1 MSEIEALRQ
10 GFRRFHEG
18 YFQQNRELFEQLA
31 RQGQTPPTLIIG
43 CSDSRADPLLITDA
57 KPGDLFV
64 IRNVANLVPPCQND
78 DGFHGISAAIEFA
91 VCRLRVRN
99 IIVMGHARC
108 GGVQALLAD
117 DRDQSTGE
125 GFIAPWIALA
135 RRARDQVLEQWP
147 GADAAFLQRACER
160 ATIQLSL
167 DNLLTF
173 PFVRQRVEGGEL
185 QLFGWYFDIESGE
198 LLEHNPGWRSFV
210 GAGS

>member
-1 MSEIEALRQ
+1 MNEIEALRQ
-10 GFRRFHEG
+10 GFRRFHQG
-18 YFQQNRELFEQLA
+18 YFQQHRELFEQLA
-31 RQGQTPPTLIIG
+31 REGQAPPTLIIG

-64 IRNVANLVPPCQND
+64 IRNVANLVPPCQDD

-91 VCRLRVRN
+91 VCQLGVRN

-108 GGVQALLAD
+108 GGIKALLAND
-117 DRDQSTGE
+117 HDQNIGE

-160 ATIQLSL
+160 AGIQLSL

-173 PFVRQRVEGGEL
+173 PFVRQRVEAGEL

-198 LLEHNPGWRSFV
+198 LLEHDPGWRSFV

>member
-10 GFRRFHEG
+10 GFKRFHEG
-18 YFQQNRELFEQLA
+18 YFQQHRELFEQLA
-31 RQGQTPPTLIIG
+31 RQGQSPSTLIIG

-57 KPGDLFV
+57 RPGDLFV
-64 IRNVANLVPPCQND
+64 VRNVANLVPPCQND
-78 DGFHGISAAIEFA
+78 DGFHGTSAAIEFA

-117 DRDQSTGE
+117 ADQPAGE

-135 RRARDQVLEQWP
+135 RRARDRVLRQWP
-147 GADAAFLQRACER
+147 DADDAFLQRACER

-167 DNLLTF
+167 ENLITF
-173 PFVRQRVEGGEL
+173 PFVRRRVEAGEL
-185 QLFGWYFDIESGE
+185 RLFGWYFDIESGE
-198 LLEHNPGWRSFV
+198 LLEHDPGWRSFLSLE
-210 GAGS
+210 A